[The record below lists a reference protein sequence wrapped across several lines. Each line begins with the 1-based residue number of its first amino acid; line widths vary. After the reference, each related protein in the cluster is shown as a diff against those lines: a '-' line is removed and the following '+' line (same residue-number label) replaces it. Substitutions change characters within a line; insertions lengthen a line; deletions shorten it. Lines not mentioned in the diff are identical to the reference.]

1 MTAERDS
8 VAALEDI
15 VHNMALAKE
24 FVGAVR
30 TIDELEADPKTLYAV
45 MRALEIVGEA
55 TKSVPRSVR
64 ALDLAIPW
72 KEMAGMRDKLIHAYE
87 TVDVEILLKTV
98 QEDVPTAEP
107 RIRALLDR
115 LAEPGSEK

>member
-64 ALDLAIPW
+64 ALDPAIPW

>member
-1 MTAERDS
+1 MTAERDPIE
-8 VAALEDI
+8 ALEDI
-15 VHNMALAKE
+15 LRNMALSKE

-30 TIDELEADPKTLYAV
+30 TIDELEADPKTLYSV

-55 TKSVPRSVR
+55 TKSVPPSVR
-64 ALDLAIPW
+64 ALDSAIPW

-98 QEDVPTAEP
+98 REDIPTAEP
-107 RIRALLDR
+107 RIRALLAR
-115 LAEPGSEK
+115 LVEAGSE